1 MKGKVFLGQYL
12 IWVIVLLGQLHGYKS
27 CIQKERKALLELKQ
41 YLISISEEGQ
51 SDYVLTTWTN
61 DTKSQCCRWEGVKCS
76 RTSGRVTKIAFGDL
90 FLKES
95 SFFNLS
101 LLHPFEEVQSL
112 DLSEC
117 AFSALFDDIEGYKS
131 LSRLRKLEILDL
143 SSNEFNNSI
152 FPFLNAATSLKTL
165 FLGFNKMDGPFP
177 VKELRNLTKLELLD
191 LSGNGYNNSMPG
203 SFYFTHLKK
212 LKALDLSANYFSSSR
227 ELQGKLASFLKSL
240 FLCFYLLFFC
250 GMKNLQELYLSG
262 NYFSGQVPQCLGSLN
277 KLHVL
282 DLSLNQLSGN
292 LPSSF
297 SRLESLEYLSLSDN
311 NFTGLFSLN
320 LLANLTRL
328 KVFKLSSTSDMLLV
342 DTETTWLPKFQL
354 SIASLPSCGLEKIP
368 NFLMYQKK
376 LHLLD
381 LSSNRIS
388 GTIPSW
394 LLANNPELEVLQL
407 QNNSLTVF
415 QIPTTVH
422 ILQFL
427 DLSANNI
434 NGVLPDDIGHVLP
447 NLKHMNGSHNGFQ
460 GNFPSSIGEMKN
472 ISFLDLSHN
481 KLSGVLPR
489 PLFTGC
495 FSLQILQLSH
505 NQLGG
510 DVLPGQTNLT
520 SLAVLRMD
528 NNLFTGEIGD
538 GLLTLVN
545 LSVLDMSNNL
555 LRGSVPILIPNSSD
569 MFMLL
574 LSNNLLEGTLP
585 SSLLAN
591 QHLNFLDLSG
601 NLLSG
606 ALPSYDSSMYGIKL
620 FLHNNSF
627 TGEIPRTLLENAE
640 ILDLRNN
647 KLSGS
652 IPQFVNTMD
661 MRIFLLK
668 GNNLT
673 GSIPRDL
680 CGLKN
685 IGLLDLS
692 NNKLSGNIP
701 SCLYNL
707 SFGSGEYEQVRNG
720 ASEAYGFVPSLQR
733 ELYRTTFL
741 VDEFKIDYETYM
753 SFEIRFAAKQRYDSY
768 TEESEFS
775 RGTVDFMYGLDLSSN
790 ELSGVI
796 PSELGELS
804 KLRAMNLSRNFL
816 SSSIPDS
823 FSKLKD
829 IESLDL
835 SYNMLH
841 GNIPRQLTNLTSLAV
856 FNVSYNNL
864 SGLIPQ
870 GRQFDTFNDMSYLS
884 NPLLCGLPTKRSCEE
899 AKKSTEEADK
909 RGRED
914 DDEDDI
920 DMMVFYWTSASTY
933 VTVLIGILVL
943 MCFNCLWRRAWLRL
957 VDAFITST
965 KKVCTCVLKLFQLS
979 SCISHQANY

>member
-1 MKGKVFLGQYL
+1 ML
-12 IWVIVLLGQLHGYKS
+12 S

-51 SDYVLTTWTN
+51 SDYVLPTWTN
-61 DTKSQCCRWEGVKCS
+61 DTKSQCCWWEGVKCS

-117 AFSALFDDIEGYKS
+117 AFSALFDDIQGYKS

-143 SSNEFNNSI
+143 SPIMNSTTAS
-152 FPFLNAATSLKTL
+152 FPFLTL
-165 FLGFNKMDGPFP
+165 LQ
-177 VKELRNLTKLELLD
+177 LRNLTKLELLD
-191 LSGNGYNNSMPG
+191 LSGNGYNSSMPV
-203 SFYFTHLKK
+203 
-212 LKALDLSANYFSSSR
+212 
-227 ELQGKLASFLKSL
+227 
-240 FLCFYLLFFC
+240 FC

-262 NYFSGQVPQCLGSLN
+262 NYFSGRLPLCLGGLN

-328 KVFKLSSTSDMLLV
+328 KVFKLSSTSDMLQV
-342 DTETTWLPKFQL
+342 DAETTWLPKFQL
-354 SIASLPSCGLEKIP
+354 SIASLPFCGLEKIP

-376 LHLLD
+376 LHLRD
-381 LSSNRIS
+381 LSSNIIS

-407 QNNSLTVF
+407 QNNSFTVF

-472 ISFLDLSHN
+472 ILFLDLSHN
-481 KLSGVLPR
+481 NLSGELPR

-495 FSLQILQLSH
+495 YSLQILHLSH
-505 NQLGG
+505 NHLGG
-510 DVLPGQTNLT
+510 DVLPRQTNLT
-520 SLAVLRMD
+520 SLVVLRMD
-528 NNLFTGEIGD
+528 NNLFTGEI
-538 GLLTLVN
+538 
-545 LSVLDMSNNL
+545 
-555 LRGSVPILIPNSSD
+555 
-569 MFMLL
+569 
-574 LSNNLLEGTLP
+574 
-585 SSLLAN
+585 
-591 QHLNFLDLSG
+591 
-601 NLLSG
+601 
-606 ALPSYDSSMYGIKL
+606 K
-620 FLHNNSF
+620 
-627 TGEIPRTLLENAE
+627 
-640 ILDLRNN
+640 
-647 KLSGS
+647 
-652 IPQFVNTMD
+652 
-661 MRIFLLK
+661 
-668 GNNLT
+668 

-680 CGLKN
+680 FGLKN

-753 SFEIRFAAKQRYDSY
+753 SFEIQFAAKQRYDSY

-804 KLRAMNLSRNFL
+804 KLRAMKSVSQFL
-816 SSSIPDS
+816 V
-823 FSKLKD
+823 
-829 IESLDL
+829 E
-835 SYNMLH
+835 
-841 GNIPRQLTNLTSLAV
+841 
-856 FNVSYNNL
+856 
-864 SGLIPQ
+864 
-870 GRQFDTFNDMSYLS
+870 
-884 NPLLCGLPTKRSCEE
+884 
-899 AKKSTEEADK
+899 
-909 RGRED
+909 
-914 DDEDDI
+914 
-920 DMMVFYWTSASTY
+920 FYT
-933 VTVLIGILVL
+933 
-943 MCFNCLWRRAWLRL
+943 R
-957 VDAFITST
+957 
-965 KKVCTCVLKLFQLS
+965 
-979 SCISHQANY
+979 